1 MVFTLWNSSTNTWT
15 KSLPAQT
22 SVHSVE
28 EESDFDFETASDVE
42 MEEYSNRQEFS
53 NGLEEGPFVNG
64 PEEQE
69 CGLTAVQSLNKVH
82 VITFK

>member
-1 MVFTLWNSSTNTWT
+1 MIMSSKQRVYGKIFCPHCNRDVSKSTWYSHYGKYFDSSSNTWT

-42 MEEYSNRQEFS
+42 MEEYSNRQM
-53 NGLEEGPFVNG
+53 V
-64 PEEQE
+64 
-69 CGLTAVQSLNKVH
+69 
-82 VITFK
+82 